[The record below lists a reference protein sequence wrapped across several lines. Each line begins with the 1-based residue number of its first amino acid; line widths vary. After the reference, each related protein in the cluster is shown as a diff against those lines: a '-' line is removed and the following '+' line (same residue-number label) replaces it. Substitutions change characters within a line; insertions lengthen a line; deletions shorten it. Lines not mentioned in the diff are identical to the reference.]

1 MRTVTALTA
10 TVIASASLALAQPAS
25 AETTGTAKVAN
36 EISPAEV
43 PQIDAPHRPAQDEQ
57 TGLMKGDR
65 PFSLTTD
72 PSGELLY
79 NFNDDNELESVT
91 AKKGVVF
98 TSEDMTLNADQLDY
112 KAETSALVAT
122 GRKVVVRQGEM
133 IATCQLFKYFP
144 DTQKSELSGSPIVY
158 NKSKDGKVST
168 TSGEKITIDLVNGRP
183 VIKVHGGGSRPS
195 LQQGGAVAP
204 SLNMGN
210 KNARV
215 SSAGAPEPT
224 VGGMM
229 SGTSTPAA
237 PTEQATTQP
246 GGQGA
251 LPSLAIPIGG
261 IAEKKSSGGAKTNQ
275 IDPANPATV
284 ESYSEK
290 RK

>member
-1 MRTVTALTA
+1 
-10 TVIASASLALAQPAS
+10 
-25 AETTGTAKVAN
+25 
-36 EISPAEV
+36 
-43 PQIDAPHRPAQDEQ
+43 
-57 TGLMKGDR
+57 MKGDR

-122 GRKVVVRQGEM
+122 GRKVIVRQGEM
-133 IATCQLFKYFP
+133 IATCQLFRYFP
-144 DTQKSELSGSPIVY
+144 DTQKSELSGSPVVY
-158 NKSKDGKVST
+158 NKSKDGKVNT
-168 TSGEKITIDLVNGRP
+168 TSGEKITIDVVNGKP
-183 VIKVHGGGSRPS
+183 IIKVHGGNSRPS
-195 LQQGGAVAP
+195 LQQGGGVAP

-210 KNARV
+210 SQNARV
-215 SSAGAPEPT
+215 SASGAPEPSA
-224 VGGMM
+224 GGMM
-229 SGTSTPAA
+229 SGSSTAPA

-251 LPSLAIPIGG
+251 LPQMSIPIGG
-261 IAEKKSSGGAKTNQ
+261 MAEKKPGGTPKTNQ
-275 IDPANPATV
+275 IDPANAATV
-284 ESYSEK
+284 ESYSDK